1 MGWHYYSLEDFMKA
15 IEALLQRVSVSKLI
29 DPPPNQA
36 EREIIFKA
44 ALRAADHGRLR
55 PWRFLVIEGLG
66 RERLGELFAQVAAED
81 DPALSQLALDRVRQ
95 KPLRAPM
102 IVVVIACCET
112 HPKVPLIEQIISAGA
127 AAQNMITAAYA
138 LGLGAIWRTG
148 DLAYDERIT
157 DGLGLRKL
165 EQIVGF
171 VYLGTPGVP
180 MDVAPAVNY
189 QDFFGQW
196 PPV

>member
-1 MGWHYYSLEDFMKA
+1 MKA
-15 IEALLQRVSVSKLI
+15 IEALLQRVSASKLI

-102 IVVVIACCET
+102 IVVVIARCET

-189 QDFFGQW
+189 QDFFDQW